1 VSSADSIGA
10 RWQAVVEPPW
20 CHRVRMG
27 VCWPGH
33 AVTWHRVAD
42 NWARLF
48 FVFSKLFNHPKYEIR
63 IGILPDVQN
72 SPNFAGRLFETYG
85 ATLHFGPTSKS
96 NGISC
101 YKFWNK
107 FKFESYL
114 NFKGVQNFLETS
126 HKFSKIPSSHAI
138 VEYEFKLSHLYSNFE
153 SSFTSGKL
161 YFVYFVPHKIWRLNN
176 IAPTITSTPLYQ
188 TGQRVF

>member
-10 RWQAVVEPPW
+10 RWQAVVEPPR
-20 CHRVRMG
+20 CHHVRMG

-72 SPNFAGRLFETYG
+72 SPNFAGRQFET
-85 ATLHFGPTSKS
+85 
-96 NGISC
+96 
-101 YKFWNK
+101 
-107 FKFESYL
+107 
-114 NFKGVQNFLETS
+114 
-126 HKFSKIPSSHAI
+126 
-138 VEYEFKLSHLYSNFE
+138 
-153 SSFTSGKL
+153 
-161 YFVYFVPHKIWRLNN
+161 
-176 IAPTITSTPLYQ
+176 
-188 TGQRVF
+188 